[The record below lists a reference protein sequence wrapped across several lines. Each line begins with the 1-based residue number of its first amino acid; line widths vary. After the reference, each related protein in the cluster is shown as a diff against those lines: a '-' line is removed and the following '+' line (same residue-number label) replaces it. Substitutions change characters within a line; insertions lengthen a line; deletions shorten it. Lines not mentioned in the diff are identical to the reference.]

1 VIYHCEKVQKIGTVS
16 AMEFSKKARFNQL
29 QNQRLGPQC
38 RQFLGVLRVRVQSLY
53 KHMLR
58 GSGMSEK
65 PVRLGQ
71 REQQIV
77 ELLLQ
82 GCDNDEI
89 ARQLNMARRT
99 VKAHFNRLFLRFG
112 ITSGIKRVKLA
123 TLLYRR
129 QLCLETNVT
138 ESAYPANERAE
149 LSNLLPRDLRTKK
162 LPTKLELP
170 NTSSRITSESS
181 TTSSDSGIES
191 NSPSGTRHA
200 DSSKSRELDPLE
212 AWEHSILGLGETSSS
227 GTHR

>member
-1 VIYHCEKVQKIGTVS
+1 
-16 AMEFSKKARFNQL
+16 
-29 QNQRLGPQC
+29 
-38 RQFLGVLRVRVQSLY
+38 
-53 KHMLR
+53 
-58 GSGMSEK
+58 MSEK

-129 QLCLETNVT
+129 QLCLEKNDT

-149 LSNLLPRDLRTKK
+149 LSNLLPKDSRIKK
-162 LPTKLELP
+162 LPTKSELLS
-170 NTSSRITSESS
+170 TSSRIISESS
-181 TTSSDSGIES
+181 MTSSDSGIES
-191 NSPSGTRHA
+191 NLPSGTKHGDTNKRP
-200 DSSKSRELDPLE
+200 ELEPLE
-212 AWEHSILGLGETSSS
+212 AWEHSILGLHQTSS
-227 GTHR
+227 GTHH